1 MIPVTSEDYEVNVPG
16 DPENAVERGEYWSP
30 ARMRDVELRVRL
42 ARRYG
47 VRPQLVR
54 VSFRVLGGAAFKT
67 VYVQR
72 GALGEVV
79 GDHTVSVGSS
89 LLVACVVDTCVCVC
103 VCVRVRVCVCV
114 CACVCVG
121 ACVCVCVC
129 GCARVCVCVCER
141 ERERQRQRHRHRQTD
156 RQTETERQRERE
168 ALVVYCLWL

>member
-103 VCVRVRVCVCV
+103 VCVRVRVRSICV
-114 CACVCVG
+114 CAHTCVCI
-121 ACVCVCVC
+121 
-129 GCARVCVCVCER
+129 
-141 ERERQRQRHRHRQTD
+141 QYNTIQ
-156 RQTETERQRERE
+156 
-168 ALVVYCLWL
+168 LYCLYVEKFAFWLVIYIKTFNTVNNKHQQLNKTWS